1 MLLVAQFACL
11 DFGPFTVYV
20 CMHYDITRCRVFCVT
35 CILQSLGL
43 SRHQCTLCSV
53 SKTWDIILVLEQTG
67 ELSVHATL
75 CACFWRQLLLFLL
88 LPVCAFA
95 ALNIIT
101 APYAFQCEWRS
112 YL

>member
-1 MLLVAQFACL
+1 MYLTESSVVKTPVHLVL
-11 DFGPFTVYV
+11 S
-20 CMHYDITRCRVFCVT
+20 
-35 CILQSLGL
+35 LQ
-43 SRHQCTLCSV
+43 
-53 SKTWDIILVLEQTG
+53 TWDIILVLEQTG

-101 APYAFQCEWRS
+101 APYAFHVCEWRL